1 MKEVEKGNGKKRE
14 RKKIEEWE
22 RKCERRMDI
31 TFLITLQLTHIYLYF
46 LEFLTVIYRFLIS
59 RLANAITMTH
69 ISWSNCEKVC

>member
-59 RLANAITMTH
+59 CLANAITMTH